1 MLCAVS
7 RRSGVLTDDPDPRA
21 ASACDGD
28 ASDAVFLNDPP
39 ALPRLPLP
47 LPNANGSVPTP
58 GMAIPGDDASLEASA
73 ERNPPPEEALAGE
86 PERNPWGSD
95 SAKPKIGGGPP
106 PTKTGAD
113 DGASGESGGLDDEEG
128 VAGPLP
134 NALPWSFSGI
144 NPGPSEPDGD
154 PTDPTKEEGWTIPP
168 LEGEGDPCPEPKTF
182 FGSNRA
188 ISALSNPNPRL
199 PPGGGVPAF
208 PDPASTIPTRLGGV
222 GVSTSSGSGRAP
234 NPTFAEPGEVARN
247 CVARAFQLPARRTR
261 APVVFLSP
269 TKKPPGDDAY
279 PSEPEPEPP
288 RASCAYASTSVGL
301 HALHQRSSPRSSA
314 ASASASRKYTDAS
327 RRPPPGAAAA
337 AKAYAR

>member
-1 MLCAVS
+1 
-7 RRSGVLTDDPDPRA
+7 
-21 ASACDGD
+21 
-28 ASDAVFLNDPP
+28 
-39 ALPRLPLP
+39 
-47 LPNANGSVPTP
+47 
-58 GMAIPGDDASLEASA
+58 MAIPGDDASLEASA
-73 ERNPPPEEALAGE
+73 ERNPPLEAEPAGE

-128 VAGPLP
+128 VAGPLA
-134 NALPWSFSGI
+134 NALPWSFSGTD
-144 NPGPSEPDGD
+144 PGPSNPDGD
-154 PTDPTKEEGWTIPP
+154 PTDPTKDEGWTIPP
-168 LEGEGDPCPEPKTF
+168 LEGEEDECPPEPSTF

-199 PPGGGVPAF
+199 PPGGGVPAS
-208 PDPASTIPTRLGGV
+208 PDPASTIPTRLGGG
-222 GVSTSSGSGRAP
+222 GVSTSSGSARAA

-247 CVARAFQLPARRTR
+247 CVARAFQLPARRGN
-261 APVVFLSP
+261 ALVVFLSP

-301 HALHQRSSPRSSA
+301 HALHVSRMSPRSSA

-337 AKAYAR
+337 AKAYVR